1 MFALRLLASWLL
13 AVLLIFIYVN
23 ATVHPLP
30 DPPEGFVKLFDRP
43 GENVIFQTMASK
55 TGIALLEPTGRVVV
69 AGLEL
74 VIALLILIPGTR
86 RTGAV
91 LSVIL
96 MACAVAAHLTP
107 GILGR
112 ELPVS
117 MEPGTTQTDYGRV
130 FALAVSML
138 ALSVLLFFVHP
149 RPRRARGQQGR

>member
-1 MFALRLLASWLL
+1 MFALRLLASWLF
-13 AVLLIFIYVN
+13 AALLVFIYVN
-23 ATVHPLP
+23 TTLHPLP

-43 GENVIFQTMASK
+43 GENVIFQTMADK

-69 AGLEL
+69 AGFEL

-86 RTGAV
+86 RAGAV
-91 LSVIL
+91 LSIIL
-96 MACAVAAHLTP
+96 MACAVGAHLTP

-117 MEPGTTQTDYGRV
+117 TAPGTTETDYGRV

-149 RPRRARGQQGR
+149 RRKRAQDSWGR